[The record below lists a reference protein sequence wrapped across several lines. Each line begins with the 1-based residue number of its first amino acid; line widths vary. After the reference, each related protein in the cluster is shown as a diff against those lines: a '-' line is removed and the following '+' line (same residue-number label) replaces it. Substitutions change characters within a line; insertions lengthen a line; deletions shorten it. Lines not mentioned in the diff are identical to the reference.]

1 MKTYHYTL
9 LFFLLAISFA
19 FSLPVPRSEENPP
32 EREGKDYAVFFY
44 VTKFQPGWQG
54 LPDTKTEVEAL
65 SKELRDNYGFI
76 EPELVPNPTKQQIY
90 DKIAAWNE
98 RLGPDD
104 QVLFF
109 FSMHGYYDPASEL
122 GYLIAADGISK
133 DRYYKTW
140 LDYNSL
146 RPYFAQCKAKHVLV
160 ALDAC
165 YSGSFGNIEK
175 SPDYPAYDEDLDC
188 ESQIATSFD
197 YRVRQY
203 VCAGSREAK
212 TPGKSL
218 FAAKMLETLRRGA
231 TNADGILRFEDLTYA
246 LGKIRTPE
254 PVHGAFS
261 GHEPGG
267 QFVFVHKN
275 ACAPKPDRDG
285 DDVPDG
291 VDKCP
296 DTWGSRA
303 DGCPQEI
310 RADNTALD
318 LQAWKNARQLNTE
331 PAYRDYLRQFP
342 NGEFKDAANVA
353 LRRIEG
359 EAIRRREDIAWEV
372 ALEKNTPATYKK
384 YLADYP
390 AGLYR
395 DEADT
400 KIKALELADN
410 REVVRN
416 KPTQNGGIENN
427 SEKPVSSVTAPVVI
441 ENYLKAIGGKEA
453 LKRVNDM
460 KMSMTASAEGQIF
473 DLVIQRKM
481 PNKVVMTML
490 VSGFVLSQTKFDG
503 EKGVVMDMNGEVQAL
518 NEVSL
523 KTFKEQSGI
532 FEEIEYATNGTKLQL
547 KGVEKVEGRDAYKLE
562 ITTPFGTKITDFFD
576 KATWLKIRSVEIEQG
591 DEGPVTST
599 TDYED
604 YRTVSGI
611 KVPYTMKMSGST
623 PIPMAFKVQLVDINK
638 GIPNSEFY
646 ID

>member
-1 MKTYHYTL
+1 MKTYHCTL
-9 LFFLLAISFA
+9 LFFLLAISLA
-19 FSLPVPRSEENPP
+19 FSIAVPRSEENPP
-32 EREGKDYAVFFY
+32 ARKGKDYAVFFY

-54 LPDTKTEVEAL
+54 LPDTKTEAEAL
-65 SKELRDNYGFI
+65 SAELEANYGFVK
-76 EPELVPNPTKQQIY
+76 PKLVPNPTKQQIY
-90 DKIAAWNE
+90 DEIAALNE

-109 FSMHGYYDPASEL
+109 FSMHGYYDPDSEL
-122 GYLIAADGISK
+122 GYLIAADGLSQ

-175 SPDYPAYDEDLDC
+175 SPDYPAYEEGLDC

-218 FAAKMLETLRRGA
+218 FAAKILETLRRGT

-261 GHEPGG
+261 GHVPGG
-267 QFVFVHKN
+267 QFIFVHKN

-285 DDVPDG
+285 DNVPDG
-291 VDKCP
+291 ADKCP

-303 DGCPQEI
+303 DGCPQEV

-331 PAYRDYLRQFP
+331 FAYRDYLRQFP
-342 NGEFKDAANVA
+342 DGEFKDAANAA

-359 EAIRRREDIAWEV
+359 EAARRREDTAWEV
-372 ALEKNTPATYKK
+372 ALEKNTPASYKK

-390 AGLYR
+390 GGLYR
-395 DEADT
+395 NEADT

-410 REVVRN
+410 REVARQR
-416 KPTQNGGIENN
+416 PTQTGNIENN
-427 SEKPVSSVTAPVVI
+427 GENPVPSFTAQTVI
-441 ENYLKAIGGKEA
+441 DNYMKAIGGKEA
-453 LKRVNDM
+453 LRRVKDM
-460 KMSMTASAEGQIF
+460 KMSMTASAEGQTI
-473 DLVIQRKM
+473 DMTIQRKV
-481 PNKVVMTML
+481 PNKL
-490 VSGFVLSQTKFDG
+490 VITLGMSGFVMSQTKFDG
-503 EKGVVMDMNGEVQAL
+503 EKGVVLDMSGEVQPMDEA
-518 NEVSL
+518 SL
-523 KTFKEQSGI
+523 KTFKDQAGI
-532 FEEIEYATNGTKLQL
+532 FEEIEYATIGTRLQL
-547 KGVEKVEGRDAYKLE
+547 KGVEKVEGRDAYKIE
-562 ITTPFGTKITDFFD
+562 VTTPSGIKTTDFFD
-576 KATWLKIRSVEIEQG
+576 KATWFKVRSVQIEQG
-591 DEGPVTST
+591 EAGPVTSI
-599 TDYED
+599 TDYGD
-604 YRTVSGI
+604 YRTVNGI
-611 KVPYTMKMSGST
+611 KVPYLMKTSGAT
-623 PIPMAFKVQLVDINK
+623 PIPLVFEGQLVEINK
-638 GIPNSEFY
+638 GIPDSEFY